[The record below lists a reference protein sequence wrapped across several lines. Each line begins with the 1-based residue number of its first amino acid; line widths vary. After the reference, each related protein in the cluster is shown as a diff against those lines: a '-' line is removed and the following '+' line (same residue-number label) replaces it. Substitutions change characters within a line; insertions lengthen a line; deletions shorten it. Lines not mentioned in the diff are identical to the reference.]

1 MDKKQLREEI
11 LEQIERPKIPNITY
25 SVLQFGVVPNG
36 EQVQTASLQQA
47 IDWVSASGGGKLVL
61 PAGRY
66 YSGALRMKS
75 KVELHLESQDTMLFF
90 VNQAIEFYYPLVLS
104 YWEAT
109 PCYNF
114 SSLLYAYKETDIAVT
129 GKGVLDGGADAEHWW
144 NWHHQVEQAW
154 SDNRQDLQLVD
165 RRLLR
170 KMNEDGVP
178 IEQRRFGDGHYLRPN
193 FVQIIQCER
202 VLIQGVTLKN
212 SPMWQLNPVMCKSVT
227 VDGVTMSSH
236 GANNDGCDPESCNGV
251 YIYNCR
257 FDTGD
262 DCISLKSGRDR
273 DGRMANRACE
283 NILIEQN
290 EFADGHGGIALGS
303 EMSGGIRRVVAVDN
317 YFRSPHLNYALR
329 LKSNARRG
337 GRVEEIILA
346 DSVIDSV
353 HGAAV
358 HGTMLY
364 EDGRNGCYLPV
375 FQNILIENIKAYGGD
390 YGIFLE
396 AFREVPIRGLVLRN
410 IQIDGVQQ
418 LLYSRNWE
426 NPVIEQVI
434 INGKRFPR
442 PGYVQILGVPIK
454 GNIVTAT
461 AKGCGEK
468 EEYEFYWQSSLDGI
482 QWKEI
487 GKGKQFLVPE
497 NAIYLSV
504 RAVNGQGESQV
515 GHCYLVL
522 EQQNARLFNEEQQRL
537 ICRGML
543 KQQTP
548 ILTEEKITRQQLA
561 EMLMPLANPKFPN
574 LSIFKE
580 KEEKEKAEGR
590 EECQKEKK
598 ESKKAL
604 QAAVEKG
611 FLALTTDKQ
620 FFPEGYV
627 TRQEM
632 ATVAMQACGV
642 NYHNA
647 SSTMPVCADVEKV
660 GNHYGTNVARSLY
673 FGFMELEKDGC
684 FDPERLVTMKEAI
697 EILNRVADFAGI

>member
-11 LEQIERPKIPNITY
+11 LEQIERPKIPDTTY
-25 SVLQFGVVPNG
+25 SVLQFGVVPNR
-36 EQVQTASLQQA
+36 EQVQTVSLQQA
-47 IDWVSASGGGKLVL
+47 IDQVSALGGGKLVF
-61 PAGRY
+61 PAGCY
-66 YSGALRMKS
+66 YTGALRMKS
-75 KVELHLESQDTMLFF
+75 KVELHLESQDTILLFI
-90 VNQAIEFYYPLVLS
+90 NKADECHYPLVLS
-104 YWEAT
+104 YWEST

-114 SSLLYAYKETDIAVT
+114 SSLLYAYKEKDIAVT
-129 GKGVLDGGADAEHWW
+129 GKGVLDGGADTEHWW

-154 SDNRQDLQLVD
+154 SADRPDLQLAD
-165 RRLLR
+165 RKLLR

-178 IEQRRFGDGHYLRPN
+178 IEQRRFGEGHYLRPN
-193 FVQIIQCER
+193 FVQMIQCER
-202 VLIQGVTLKN
+202 VLIQGITLKN
-212 SPMWQLNPVMCKSVT
+212 SPMWQLNPVICKSVT
-227 VDGVTMSSH
+227 IDGVIMSSH

-251 YIYNCR
+251 YICHCR
-257 FDTGD
+257 VDTGD

-273 DGRMANRACE
+273 DGRIANQACE
-283 NILIEQN
+283 NVLIEKN

-317 YFRSPHLNYALR
+317 YFSSPHLNYALR

-396 AFREVPIRGLVLRN
+396 AFEEVPIQGLVLRN

-418 LLYSRNWE
+418 LLYSRNWK
-426 NPVIEQVI
+426 NPAMEYVV

-442 PGYVQILGVPIK
+442 PWNVRILGVPIK
-454 GNIVTAT
+454 GTVVTAT
-461 AKGCGEK
+461 AEGFK
-468 EEYEFYWQSSLDGI
+468 EEEVYQYYWQTSWDGI
-482 QWKEI
+482 TWNES

-497 NAIYLSV
+497 NAVYLSV
-504 RAVNGQGESQV
+504 RAENQEGESQNS
-515 GHCYLVL
+515 CNYLIL
-522 EQQNARLFNEEQQRL
+522 EQQDIKLFSEKQQRL

-543 KQQTP
+543 KKETSV
-548 ILTEEKITRQQLA
+548 LMKEKITRQQLA
-561 EMLMPLANPKFPN
+561 EMLMPLANVGFSN
-574 LSIFKE
+574 SL
-580 KEEKEKAEGR
+580 EE
-590 EECQKEKK
+590 
-598 ESKKAL
+598 AL
-604 QAAVEKG
+604 QIAVKKG
-611 FLALTTDKQ
+611 FLARTIDGQ
-620 FFPEGYV
+620 FLPEGYI

-632 ATVAMQACGV
+632 ATVAMQACGI
-642 NYHNA
+642 NYRNA
-647 SSTMPVCADVEKV
+647 SSTMPVCADVKKV

-684 FDPERLVTMKEAI
+684 FDPERLVTIQEAI
-697 EILNRVADFAGI
+697 DILNRVADFAGI